1 MLNHHQRTAFLRNHA
16 SQDVRMFLE
25 WFTETAMFNLF
36 IESKLRHDSPQ
47 TLFEHKIMEHSIQ
60 LVRNSQLILRNS
72 KVLGKKIKTI
82 GKITQHITTV

>member
-1 MLNHHQRTAFLRNHA
+1 
-16 SQDVRMFLE
+16 MFLE